1 MSTWLVI
8 NIETLIEDAEV
19 QKVRFQ
25 SGKLFSQHGNHVSA
39 IRMSFANLN
48 NEEITLGLHRLK
60 NAFLNQHSKLS
71 QPRLMTTW
79 AHIKLNGYLK
89 IGCKVGGYIQPI
101 WLIWDYIE

>member
-1 MSTWLVI
+1 MGDYTNFQLADSGLSIWLEINIKI

-71 QPRLMTTW
+71 QPRLMTT
-79 AHIKLNGYLK
+79 
-89 IGCKVGGYIQPI
+89 
-101 WLIWDYIE
+101 